1 MLELQNHLYVLDA
14 DLQVR
19 LAHLHKLRCTVV
31 AVLQEEMRL
40 PHRGIYVQG

>member
-14 DLQVR
+14 DLRVW
-19 LAHLHKLRCTVV
+19 LAHLHKPRCSVV
-31 AVLQEEMRL
+31 TVLQEEMRL